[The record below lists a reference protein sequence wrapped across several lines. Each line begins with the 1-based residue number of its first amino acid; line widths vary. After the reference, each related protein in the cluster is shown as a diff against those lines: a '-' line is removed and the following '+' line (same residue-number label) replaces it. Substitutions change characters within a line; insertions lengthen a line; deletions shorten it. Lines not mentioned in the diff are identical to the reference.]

1 MVEDKTIGA
10 RVFTFANYIILTL
23 LMIITLYPCLYVL
36 FASFSDPVKL
46 YKASKLLL
54 YPQGFSFAGYQI
66 VLRNPWIWRSYLNTF
81 FYVAGGGLIS
91 VFLTI
96 LGGYTLSRK
105 YLPGR
110 FAVLL
115 LITVTMFFHG
125 GLIPTYLVVQGLG
138 LTDTIFAMLLPGAIS
153 TYNLIVMK
161 TFLQHIPDEME
172 ESARIDGAHDFT
184 ILIRIIIPLATPVI
198 AVISLFYMVSIWNS
212 YIPPTIYLRNRS
224 LFPLQVI
231 LREVLLAGDS
241 NLNFSDTGGNEDL
254 QAFVEAV
261 KYSTIVV
268 TTVPI
273 LCVYP
278 FLQRYFVKGIML
290 GAIKG

>member
-1 MVEDKTIGA
+1 MVKDKTIGA
-10 RVFTFANYIILTL
+10 TIFTAANYTILTL
-23 LMIITLYPCLYVL
+23 LMILTLYPCIYVL
-36 FASFSDPVKL
+36 FASFSDPVEL
-46 YKASKLLL
+46 YRASKLLL
-54 YPQGFSFAGYQI
+54 YPQGFSLEGYQI
-66 VLRNPWIWRSYLNTF
+66 VLRNPWIWRSYLITI
-81 FYVAGGGLIS
+81 FYVTAGGLIS
-91 VFLTI
+91 VSLTL
-96 LGGYTLSRK
+96 LGGYTLSRR

-115 LITVTMFFHG
+115 FITITMFFSG
-125 GLIPTYLVVQGLG
+125 GLVPTFLLIQGLG
-138 LTDTIFAMLLPGAIS
+138 LTNTVFAMLLPGAIS

-231 LREVLLAGDS
+231 LREILLAGDS
-241 NLNFSDTGGNEDL
+241 NLNFGDTGGNEDM
-254 QAFVEAV
+254 QAYIEAV

-278 FLQRYFVKGIML
+278 FLQRFFVKGVML

>member
-10 RVFTFANYIILTL
+10 RVFTVANYAILTL
-23 LMIITLYPCLYVL
+23 LTLLTLYPCLYVL

-54 YPQGFSFAGYQI
+54 YPQGFSFSGYEI

-81 FYVAGGGLIS
+81 FYVVAGGLVS
-91 VFLTI
+91 VFLTL

-115 LITVTMFFHG
+115 FITVTMFFSG

-138 LTDTIFAMLLPGAIS
+138 LTNTILAMLLPGAIS

-184 ILIRIIIPLATPVI
+184 ILIRIIIPLAAPVI

-212 YIPPTIYLRNRS
+212 YIPPTIYLRNRN
-224 LFPLQVI
+224 LFPLQVV
-231 LREVLLAGDS
+231 LREILLAGDS
-241 NLNFSDTGGNEDL
+241 NLNFGDTGGNEDL
-254 QAFVEAV
+254 QAFIEAV

-278 FLQRYFVKGIML
+278 FLQRFFVKGVML